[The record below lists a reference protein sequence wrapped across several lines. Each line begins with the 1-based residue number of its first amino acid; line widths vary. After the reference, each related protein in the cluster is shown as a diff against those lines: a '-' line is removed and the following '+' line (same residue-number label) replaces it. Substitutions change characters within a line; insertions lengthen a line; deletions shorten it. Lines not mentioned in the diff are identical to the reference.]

1 MNRTLSIKIN
11 YKLNKSNEQV
21 QGKDKI
27 SKNTNDDL
35 SKDNTKRL

>member
-1 MNRTLSIKIN
+1 MNTTLSIKIN
-11 YKLNKSNEQV
+11 YKLNKTNEQV

-35 SKDNTKRL
+35 SKNNTQPL